1 MHFDELVVVLAA
13 ACEASAAFGA
23 SEAWVACAVANSEL
37 PDRFRMVAAAAEIA
51 AVVAEPPVAVIECL
65 AVIAAGLG
73 PCCQARR
80 SRSSC
85 TGCPSCYNACM
96 ASPPRTSSAI
106 QHMLRRL
113 GRLDYAG

>member
-1 MHFDELVVVLAA
+1 MHFDEPAVAPVA
-13 ACEASAAFGA
+13 ACGVSAAFGA
-23 SEAWVACAVANSEL
+23 SEAWVACVIASSEL

-51 AVVAEPPVAVIECL
+51 VVVAEPPVAGIGCL

-96 ASPPRTSSAI
+96 ASPPRTSSAT